1 MSISY
6 AKLNEDID
14 FGVKEVEI
22 IGESKEYDLGK
33 SIKKFFV
40 DTRCVIEDKDGN
52 RWIYSPNTDRYYLYF
67 DKKSG
72 KHTMTCYPTVGSII
86 NPNCK
91 MGLRMYEKASAGA
104 KTVKRFSI
112 DDTVQVTSHFRID
125 DNGTIWIYSVTLDD
139 RKQPKDITDGWL
151 IYKNSRNNFVNLLFR
166 NNIEVITTNGEL
178 DPKKVKEFGDALFQL
193 KSSYQYFG
201 RNFLQFFAAPTSGK
215 DFNIQVP
222 VGLKNS
228 QNKIVTI
235 GYIDEETYSVYG
247 GKRKQNSNYATKFSN
262 KATDN
267 LLKPKNNFRTSVA
280 DITHHRPKIVQNSK
294 KFPSTGNK
302 KSPYKYN
309 YYMDYQTDEVF
320 NGDLEKSMSADLK
333 KDMETLYKNINFNVR
348 TPDELYDNM
357 FTRYNRFKL
366 AQADDYL
373 SRGFAHVF
381 FTKPDCNIYGESGRT
396 LNDKT
401 KADPNFQ
408 YAYNHRK
415 RLLDCLSQNDSK
427 NDFSMFLSNKAQE
440 FSLTD
445 ESLVTDVSGQTFKKN
460 QIAFGKSNTESKAN
474 GEVFIQYTDNR
485 ELDIFHLH
493 KLWTDYISNVYLG
506 YWYPKK
512 EYLWN
517 KVLDYACSCYYILT
531 AEDGETILF
540 WSKYYGIF
548 PVNVPSSSYSWSK
561 GNVLSSPEVSIIYQY
576 SLKEDFNP
584 MALIEFNLNSR
595 VSDTTK
601 YLRTYNPKIG
611 GSGYTW
617 AGAPFIEV
625 VRGKDSSD
633 YYFKLK
639 FKGHND

>member
-166 NNIEVITTNGEL
+166 NNIEVVTTNGEL
-178 DPKKVKEFGDALFQL
+178 DPKKVKEFGNALFQL

-201 RNFLQFFAAPTSGK
+201 RNFLQFFAEPTSGK

-247 GKRKQNSNYATKFSN
+247 GKRPQNSNYATKFSN

-267 LLKPKNNFRTSVA
+267 ILKTKNNFRTSVA

-302 KSPYKYN
+302 KSPYK
-309 YYMDYQTDEVF
+309 
-320 NGDLEKSMSADLK
+320 
-333 KDMETLYKNINFNVR
+333 
-348 TPDELYDNM
+348 
-357 FTRYNRFKL
+357 
-366 AQADDYL
+366 
-373 SRGFAHVF
+373 
-381 FTKPDCNIYGESGRT
+381 
-396 LNDKT
+396 
-401 KADPNFQ
+401 
-408 YAYNHRK
+408 
-415 RLLDCLSQNDSK
+415 
-427 NDFSMFLSNKAQE
+427 
-440 FSLTD
+440 
-445 ESLVTDVSGQTFKKN
+445 
-460 QIAFGKSNTESKAN
+460 
-474 GEVFIQYTDNR
+474 
-485 ELDIFHLH
+485 
-493 KLWTDYISNVYLG
+493 
-506 YWYPKK
+506 
-512 EYLWN
+512 
-517 KVLDYACSCYYILT
+517 
-531 AEDGETILF
+531 
-540 WSKYYGIF
+540 
-548 PVNVPSSSYSWSK
+548 
-561 GNVLSSPEVSIIYQY
+561 
-576 SLKEDFNP
+576 
-584 MALIEFNLNSR
+584 
-595 VSDTTK
+595 
-601 YLRTYNPKIG
+601 
-611 GSGYTW
+611 
-617 AGAPFIEV
+617 
-625 VRGKDSSD
+625 
-633 YYFKLK
+633 
-639 FKGHND
+639 